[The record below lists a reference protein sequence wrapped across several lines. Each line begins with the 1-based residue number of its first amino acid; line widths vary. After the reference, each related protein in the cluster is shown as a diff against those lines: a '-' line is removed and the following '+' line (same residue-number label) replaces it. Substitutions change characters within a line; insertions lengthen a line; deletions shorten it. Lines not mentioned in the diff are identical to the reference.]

1 MLFFSRNQ
9 NINETSTKI
18 DSAVAP
24 PVDYELDGPAWEDAI
39 DDHLVALQAKLT
51 KLIQLTA
58 ELNARVIRAET
69 RLCKLMNHLEVS
81 PNKEPCE

>member
-1 MLFFSRNQ
+1 MMFF
-9 NINETSTKI
+9 NINP
-18 DSAVAP
+18 AQ
-24 PVDYELDGPAWEDAI
+24 PVDYELEQDGPAWEDTV
-39 DDHLVALQAKLT
+39 DDNLAEVMRKLS
-51 KLIQLTA
+51 KLIQLTG